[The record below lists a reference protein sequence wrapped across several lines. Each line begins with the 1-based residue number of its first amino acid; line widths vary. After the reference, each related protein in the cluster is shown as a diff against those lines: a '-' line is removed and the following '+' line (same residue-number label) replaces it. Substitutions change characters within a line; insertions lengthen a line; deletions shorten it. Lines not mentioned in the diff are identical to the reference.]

1 MKMLIISAVFLV
13 TNLSFAPLSVE
24 NINTREAV
32 FRVDGMTCGM
42 CALSIKIALKRLDG
56 VEDADVSYKDEKAKV
71 WYENDKV
78 TVDEMIKAIE
88 NAGNYKVNVIENV
101 GENQSS

>member
-71 WYENDKV
+71 RYENDKV